1 MNGNQNQPIRRYMPG
16 LDGLRALSVLAVS
29 AYHLDLK
36 WAQGGLLGVG
46 IFFVLSGYLITDQI
60 LLEWKTYRR
69 LSLMD
74 FWLRRIRRL
83 LPAMI
88 CMLGFV
94 AVWLIGS
101 DPPLFQALKGEF
113 LSSLFYVN
121 NWYLIFHEVSYFESF
136 GPPSPI
142 GHLWS
147 LSIEEQFYLVWPI
160 VLVIGIKLAPRRGKL
175 MLWLLAGAAVSAL
188 AMAVIY
194 EPGTDPSRVYYGTDT
209 RAFALL
215 IGAALAV
222 IWPSWKLN
230 GAISTSARSLLDV
243 SGSLGL
249 VILMILIFGTNKLDD
264 WLYRG
269 GFLFIALLTA
279 TITAVLVHPASRLGK
294 IMGCEPLK
302 WIGKRSYSLY
312 IWHYPVMILTNSAAN
327 VEAGGLGRV
336 FLQLAISL
344 LLSALSYKYVEEP
357 IRRGKS
363 TSGKEETR
371 MKRSKVGAAWGIVL
385 IIIVICATGLPSTV
399 HEPPETRNLAPK
411 SEPALPGEQQLNHR
425 EPLTGEGVTVIGDSV
440 IIGVE
445 PYLKEVLPKIVVDGK
460 EGRQMSQARDVI
472 DKLQAQGKLGDQ
484 IILELGTNGPFKKQQ
499 LRSLLESLSDKEQV
513 LLVTTRVPK
522 DWQEA
527 VNANIQ
533 SVADEFSNVDVVDW
547 YAASK
552 DKADYFYQ
560 DGVHLKPD
568 GSRYFASLLVEALQK
583 L

>member
-16 LDGLRALSVLAVS
+16 LDGLRALSVLAVI

-160 VLVIGIKLAPRRGKL
+160 VLVSGIKLAPRRGKL

-279 TITAVLVHPASRLGK
+279 TITAVLVHPASRLGT

-327 VEAGGLGRV
+327 DEAGGLGRV

-522 DWQEA
+522 DWQDA

>member
-16 LDGLRALSVLAVS
+16 LDGLRALSVLAVI

-88 CMLGFV
+88 CMIGFV

-327 VEAGGLGRV
+327 DEAGGLGRV

-411 SEPALPGEQQLNHR
+411 SEPALSGEQQLNHR

-460 EGRQMSQARDVI
+460 EGRQMSQALDVI

-522 DWQEA
+522 DWQDA

>member
-16 LDGLRALSVLAVS
+16 LDGLRALSVLAVI

-279 TITAVLVHPASRLGK
+279 AITAVLVHPASRLGK

-522 DWQEA
+522 DWQDA

>member
-1 MNGNQNQPIRRYMPG
+1 
-16 LDGLRALSVLAVS
+16 
-29 AYHLDLK
+29 
-36 WAQGGLLGVG
+36 
-46 IFFVLSGYLITDQI
+46 
-60 LLEWKTYRR
+60 
-69 LSLMD
+69 
-74 FWLRRIRRL
+74 
-83 LPAMI
+83 
-88 CMLGFV
+88 
-94 AVWLIGS
+94 
-101 DPPLFQALKGEF
+101 
-113 LSSLFYVN
+113 
-121 NWYLIFHEVSYFESF
+121 
-136 GPPSPI
+136 
-142 GHLWS
+142 
-147 LSIEEQFYLVWPI
+147 
-160 VLVIGIKLAPRRGKL
+160 

-279 TITAVLVHPASRLGK
+279 AIIAVLVHPASRLGK

-327 VEAGGLGRV
+327 DEAGGLGRV

-385 IIIVICATGLPSTV
+385 IIIVICACVGLRSQVYTADKPERAAPVQTTVDALGREAIGLPSTV

-411 SEPALPGEQQLNHR
+411 SEPALSGEQQLNHR

-460 EGRQMSQARDVI
+460 EGRQMSQALDVI

-522 DWQEA
+522 DWQDA